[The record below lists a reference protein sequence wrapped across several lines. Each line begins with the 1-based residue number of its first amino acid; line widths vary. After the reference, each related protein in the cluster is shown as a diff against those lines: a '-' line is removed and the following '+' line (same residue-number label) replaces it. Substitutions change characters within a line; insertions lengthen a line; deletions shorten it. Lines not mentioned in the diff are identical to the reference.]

1 MDETQIDIRSII
13 GLLHRRIK
21 LIIITFLLVVGAAAL
36 YAFSLTPTFT
46 ASSLI
51 LVDTRATEL
60 LDPNSPLGNASG
72 DNARIDSEVEILKSD
87 NILLSVIKKQN
98 LITDPEFGAKL
109 SWRDNFM
116 AFFRIKNTQ
125 KPTGEQALQSI
136 LNNLKKAVSVKRKG
150 LTYLI
155 SVSATSIS
163 PQSSANMANAL
174 AGAYIEAQVQAKV
187 ENILSARDVLQSR
200 MNAANATII
209 KAEQSFDGF
218 ITNNIDSITARTGR
232 IDIAQMRQ
240 ELENILS
247 IREKNIANIDY
258 VAQNISLKNWVQVS
272 KNLQDEALNEL
283 QRQRDQLSSDLNKA
297 AQGSQLAIDLRSE
310 LAKIDD
316 NLEKVANN
324 GLSVLRQSIASDQT
338 KASQLRQQ
346 IRTSVV
352 NSNLPADILTQIY
365 SLQQNAQIART
376 QYQTL
381 LTRIHELEV
390 QAQTQIAYSRV
401 VSQAL
406 PPSNPSY
413 PNKRLILLLA
423 GMSALGLGIGL
434 AFLYE
439 NYVGGFSSEEQVE
452 NVLHLPV
459 VASIP
464 HVNVPIIDGKKQTQL
479 SAAEFIYS
487 EPLSA
492 YSEAFRRLR
501 LSIDQLIM
509 KKEDKEETD
518 GTVIMVSSAVP
529 GEGKSTVALSLG
541 RTLAQSG
548 QHALII
554 DCDLRKPSLHRY
566 LDIECSVG
574 LADYLLDSNESDILT
589 QVIVSDKEKPL
600 SAIIGSKRSKIPTDQ
615 LSSGAVLARL
625 IKNARKQFKYVIL
638 DSPPIIPVIDGLYLA
653 DHADI
658 IVMVTRFAT
667 TSQGE
672 AKEAVSLLNSVKREE
687 TKIIATLNQEEGGIH
702 GYKSKYAGYYG
713 NY

>member
-21 LIIITFLLVVGAAAL
+21 LILITFIIVVGTAAV

-51 LVDTRATEL
+51 LVDTKATEI
-60 LDPNSPLGNASG
+60 LDPSAPISNISG

-87 NILLSVIKKQN
+87 NILLSVIEKQN
-98 LITDPEFGAKL
+98 LITNPEFGAKL
-109 SWRDNFM
+109 SWRDKFM
-116 AFFRIKNTQ
+116 TFFRIKNTE
-125 KPTGEQALQSI
+125 KPTGEQALQSV
-136 LNNLKKAVSVKRKG
+136 LNSLKKAISVKRKG

-155 SVSATSIS
+155 SVSAASIS
-163 PQSSANMANAL
+163 PQTSAKIANAL
-174 AGAYIEAQVQAKV
+174 SNAYIEAQVQSKV
-187 ENILSARDVLQSR
+187 ENILRARDILQAQ
-200 MNAANATII
+200 MNAANEAII
-209 KAEQSFDGF
+209 KAEQSFDDF
-218 ITNNIDSITARTGR
+218 ITNNIDSITAQTGR

-240 ELENILS
+240 ELEKLISN
-247 IREKNIANIDY
+247 RNKNINNIDNIE
-258 VAQNISLKNWVQVS
+258 QDISLKNWTLVA
-272 KNLQDEALNEL
+272 KNLQDDALAEL
-283 QRQRDQLSSDLNKA
+283 QRQRDQLSSDLAKA
-297 AQGSQLAIDLRSE
+297 SGGSQLAIDLRAE

-316 NLEKVANN
+316 DLAKIAND
-324 GLSVLRQSIASDQT
+324 GLSNLKQSIAGDQA

-346 IRTSVV
+346 IRSSVL

-365 SLQQNAQIART
+365 SLQQNAQIARN

-381 LTRIHELEV
+381 LTRINELEA
-390 QAQTQIAYSRV
+390 QAQTQVAYSRV

-406 PPSNPSY
+406 PPSKPSY

-423 GMSALGLGIGL
+423 GISALGLGIGL

-464 HVNVPIIDGKKQTQL
+464 HVNVPVIDGKKQNHL
-479 SAAEFIYS
+479 SPAEFIYS

-501 LSIDQLIM
+501 LSIDNIKAD
-509 KKEDKEETD
+509 KKDKVSG

-529 GEGKSTVALSLG
+529 GEGKSTIALSLG

-566 LDIECSVG
+566 LDIERSVG
-574 LADYLLDSNESDILT
+574 IADYLLDSNESDILS
-589 QVIVSDKEKPL
+589 QVIVNDKEKPL

-625 IKNARKQFKYVIL
+625 IKNAKKQFKYVIL
-638 DSPPIIPVIDGLYLA
+638 DSPPIIPIIDGLYLA

-658 IVMVTRFAT
+658 IIMVTRFAT

-672 AKEAVSLLNSVKREE
+672 AKEAISLLNSVKREN
-687 TKIIATLNQEEGGIH
+687 TKIISVFNQEEGGIH
-702 GYKSKYAGYYG
+702 GYKGKYAGYYD